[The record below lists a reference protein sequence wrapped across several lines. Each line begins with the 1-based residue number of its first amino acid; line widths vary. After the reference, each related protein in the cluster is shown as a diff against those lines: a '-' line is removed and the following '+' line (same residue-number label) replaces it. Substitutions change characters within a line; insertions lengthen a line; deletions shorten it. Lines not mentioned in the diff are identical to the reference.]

1 MDPILGQIILWPVP
15 WVPQGWALCDGSIL
29 KVSDY
34 QALFSL
40 LGNKYG
46 GDGRTT
52 FALPD
57 LRSKI
62 ALGTTTM
69 NAVGQTSGAAT
80 ATTTATASGSL
91 SIGVNNLP
99 AHSHTATFTPG
110 AGASV
115 SVAIPADGASSSDN
129 VPAAGLVLGKAMAGA
144 AAAKIYSN
152 AASTTTLKPFNI
164 TVPAGSGTVS
174 NDNTGGGQPLAF
186 SVNVPVSLSTLQ
198 PGVTL
203 NFIIATE
210 GIYPS
215 RP

>member
-15 WVPQGWALCDGSIL
+15 WVPQGWALCDGTLL
-29 KVSDY
+29 KVGDY

-52 FALPD
+52 FGLPD
-57 LRSKI
+57 LRGKI

-69 NAVGQTSGAAT
+69 NSVGQTSGAAT
-80 ATTTATASGSL
+80 ASTTATASGSL
-91 SIGVNNLP
+91 TIGVNNLP

-115 SVAIPADGASSSDN
+115 SVAIPVDATASSEN
-129 VPAAGLVLGKAMAGA
+129 IPAPGLVLGKAMAGA
-144 AAAKIYSN
+144 APAKIYSSLASN
-152 AASTTTLKPFNI
+152 ATLKPFNI
-164 TVPAGSGTVS
+164 TVPAGSGAVS
-174 NDNTGGGQPLAF
+174 NDNTGGGQPLTF

-198 PGVTL
+198 PGLTL
-203 NFIIATE
+203 NFIIAVE